1 MSYRVLQKERDE
13 LLERVE
19 ELELE
24 VASLREE
31 RDLLRRS
38 LKDKKN
44 RESIEKD
51 LAGWGPKELVT
62 YFQMKFRA
70 AYGRGIKVDPT
81 KKRALYTRV
90 SQFQNEQ
97 EWSNA
102 DYKRFIDKCFQEVF
116 TKSFIPCLAH
126 LTSERTLGLLIE
138 NESNGRLPRKRIIA
152 SGNAKTTGRGI
163 DWEALAQEDV
173 ARIGD

>member
-1 MSYRVLQKERDE
+1 MSYRVLQRERDE
-13 LLERVE
+13 LLERVD

-24 VASLREE
+24 LASLREE
-31 RDLLRRS
+31 RDLLRQS
-38 LKDKKN
+38 LKDKKS
-44 RESIEKD
+44 REAIEKD

-62 YFQMKFRA
+62 YFQIKFRA

-81 KKRALYTRV
+81 KKLALYTRIR
-90 SQFQNEQ
+90 QFQNEQ

-126 LTSERTLGLLIE
+126 LTSERTLNLVIE
-138 NESNGRLPRKRIIA
+138 KESQGQLPRKRIIA
-152 SGNAKTTGRGI
+152 GGSAKKMGPGI
-163 DWEALAQEDV
+163 DWESLAQEDV
-173 ARIGD
+173 ARLGD